1 MCPVPSRLPKPGP
14 HLAHA
19 FKAVFVFII
28 SAKGFEGA
36 FPAGTPSGAGETREQ
51 TRWTCSSQPLGA
63 VPVTQSLDS
72 PAFQSAP
79 GRECPEPGTGG
90 AGVGAG
96 GSRATDADTPVC
108 DFTGA
113 GAGQS
118 GGRGARRGER
128 LGAHLVG
135 GAVGSARPGG
145 GDGPLRCLGDGT
157 ERDRSGPR
165 GSGPCGRCHSQERGR
180 HRSPLTGIA
189 AGVGGHAVN

>member
-1 MCPVPSRLPKPGP
+1 M
-14 HLAHA
+14 
-19 FKAVFVFII
+19 
-28 SAKGFEGA
+28 
-36 FPAGTPSGAGETREQ
+36 
-51 TRWTCSSQPLGA
+51 
-63 VPVTQSLDS
+63 
-72 PAFQSAP
+72 
-79 GRECPEPGTGG
+79 
-90 AGVGAG
+90 GAG

>member
-1 MCPVPSRLPKPGP
+1 M
-14 HLAHA
+14 
-19 FKAVFVFII
+19 
-28 SAKGFEGA
+28 
-36 FPAGTPSGAGETREQ
+36 
-51 TRWTCSSQPLGA
+51 
-63 VPVTQSLDS
+63 
-72 PAFQSAP
+72 
-79 GRECPEPGTGG
+79 
-90 AGVGAG
+90 GAG

-118 GGRGARRGER
+118 GGRGARRGEW

-165 GSGPCGRCHSQERGR
+165 GSARAEDVTHRSEGDID
-180 HRSPLTGIA
+180 HRSPALQLGLGDTQSTRGLPTPKTEGTCRWPRWGPPA
-189 AGVGGHAVN
+189 PGGQGPLCPLLS